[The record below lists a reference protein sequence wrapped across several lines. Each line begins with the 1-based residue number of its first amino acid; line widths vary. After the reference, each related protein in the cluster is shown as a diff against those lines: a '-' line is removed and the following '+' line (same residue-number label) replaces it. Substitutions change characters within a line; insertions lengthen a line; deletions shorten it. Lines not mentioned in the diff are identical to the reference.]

1 MSRGGRPR
9 TPAVEPAVET
19 EAEAADRRR
28 GLFAAIAANV
38 LWGVF
43 PLFWPLLKPASA
55 MEILAHRMVWSLLF
69 VVVLL
74 GGTRR
79 LRGMRALLRQRRA
92 MLALTGAALFQ
103 GVNWGTYIY
112 AVNSGH
118 VLQASLGYFIT
129 PLLVVLL
136 AVVVLRES
144 LRPFQWLAVG
154 LGVVAVVVLTIDYGR
169 PPWLALVLGGC
180 FAAYGFL
187 KRAAGSGAIEGVAV
201 ETGILAGPA
210 LVWILWLGSQ
220 GEGTFSTAAPA
231 HALLM
236 FSSGLLTMLPLL
248 FFGAAA
254 TRLSLTTLGLL
265 QYLAPVIQ
273 WVIGVAVVHE
283 PMPLS
288 RLLGFALV
296 WCALVMLALDGWR
309 GARPVVAAAE
319 SR

>member
-1 MSRGGRPR
+1 VTG
-9 TPAVEPAVET
+9 PAAET
-19 EAEAADRRR
+19 EAQTADRHR
-28 GLFAAIAANV
+28 GLGYAIAANV
-38 LWGVF
+38 LWGIF
-43 PLFWPLLKPASA
+43 PLYWPLLKPASA
-55 MEILAHRMVWSLLF
+55 MEILAHRIVWSLFF
-69 VVVLL
+69 VLILL
-74 GGTRR
+74 WATRR
-79 LRGMRALLRQRRA
+79 LQAMRTLLRRRRA

-144 LRPFQWLAVG
+144 LRPFQWFAVG
-154 LGVVAVVVLTIDYGR
+154 LGVVAVVVLTVDYGR
-169 PPWLALVLGGC
+169 PPWLALILGSC

-187 KRAAGSGAIEGVAV
+187 KRAADSGAVEGVAV
-201 ETGILAGPA
+201 ETAVLAGPA
-210 LVWILWLGSQ
+210 LLWIVWLGSQ
-220 GEGTFSTAAPA
+220 GEGTVSTGEPS
-231 HALLM
+231 HLLLLV
-236 FSSGLLTMLPLL
+236 SSGLLTMLPLL

-265 QYLAPVIQ
+265 QYLAPVMQ

-296 WCALVMLALDGWR
+296 WCALVVLALDGWR
-309 GARPVVAAAE
+309 GARRVVAAAE

>member
-1 MSRGGRPR
+1 VTALPETADQR
-9 TPAVEPAVET
+9 T
-19 EAEAADRRR
+19 DRHR
-28 GLFAAIAANV
+28 GLFHALAANV

-43 PLFWPLLKPASA
+43 PLYWPLLKPASA
-55 MEILAHRMVWSLLF
+55 PEILAHRIVWSLLL
-69 VVVLL
+69 VLL
-74 GGTRR
+74 LLSVTRR
-79 LRGMRALLRQRRA
+79 LSSMRALLRRRRA

-103 GVNWGTYIY
+103 GVNWLTYIY

-144 LRPFQWLAVG
+144 LRKFQWVAVG
-154 LGVVAVVVLTIDYGR
+154 LGLTAVVVLTVDYGE

-210 LVWILWLGSQ
+210 VAWIVWLGVS
-220 GEGTFSTAAPA
+220 GTGTFTTAEPA
-231 HALLM
+231 HMTLLV
-236 FSSGLLTMLPLL
+236 SSGLLTMLPLL

-296 WCALVMLALDGWR
+296 WCALVVLALDGWR
-309 GARPVVAAAE
+309 GARRVVAAAE